1 MGFHRSTIYLFEG
14 QAESLPRGFS
24 ISRMVRWMINLITT
38 SDKEWQQLIRR
49 EGEIKEFQDYIR
61 PKLEKALGLK
71 RTKEK

>member
-1 MGFHRSTIYLFEG
+1 MNFHRSTIYLYKG

-24 ISRMVRWMINLITT
+24 ISRMVRWMITLITS
-38 SDKEWQQLIRR
+38 SDKEWNEAIRR

-71 RTKEK
+71 QTEKK